1 MKKQYQ
7 SRNIWNVCYITLL
20 AFTTII
26 SLESRIFAHEA
37 PSLFTDYDIDNTN
50 SLAKI
55 NAVSELAEIQP
66 TDWAFQSLIS
76 LMKRYGVVAGH
87 SESIFSGNQAMT
99 RYEFAANLA
108 ATMNR
113 INELTAD
120 ANTASQED
128 LEILKRLQ
136 AEFGK
141 ELEVLQGRLDSVEA
155 RIESTHSFSPT
166 TKLEGEVI
174 FAVSGVGGGEKAD
187 GSGDTIDSNLT
198 LSSRARLTF
207 NTSFTGKD
215 RLKVRL
221 QASNLPR
228 IDNATETDMAR
239 LAFQSN
245 SDNQFELSVLEY
257 RFPIGE
263 QATAYLEAEGGDLDD
278 FTDTLN
284 PFFSGSGSGSIS
296 RFAQRNP
303 IYRQGGGA
311 GVGLVY
317 DFSDSISLSLGYV
330 ADDVNDPEVGFGEAE
345 YGAIAQL
352 NLEPSDSLKVGLT
365 YIHSYNSLET
375 GTGSSRAN
383 DPFDDESDAIIA
395 DSFGLQSTFDVNDG
409 LTISGWVG
417 FTHATAIDLPNN
429 PVANVFNWA
438 LTLAFVD
445 LGSENSIG
453 GIAIGQ
459 PPKVTSNDFE
469 IANQLYEDEDTSLHL
484 EAFYRFQVDDHIAIT
499 PGLLMITNPEH
510 DRQNDTIYIGTIR
523 TTFSF

>member
-1 MKKQYQ
+1 MKKQSQ
-7 SRNIWNVCYITLL
+7 SKNIWNVCHISLL
-20 AFTTII
+20 AFTTTI
-26 SLESRIFAHEA
+26 SLASKVFANEA
-37 PSLFTDYDIDNTN
+37 PPDSLT
-50 SLAKI
+50 KI
-55 NAVSELAEIQP
+55 NAVSELAEIQS
-66 TDWAFQSLIS
+66 TDWTFQSLQS
-76 LMKRYGVVAGH
+76 LMERYGVVTGH
-87 SESIFSGNQAMT
+87 ADKSFGGNQTMT
-99 RYEFAANLA
+99 RNEFAANLA
-108 ATMNR
+108 AIMNR
-113 INELTAD
+113 INELTS
-120 ANTASQED
+120 ANANQVYQED
-128 LEILKRLQ
+128 LETLKRLQ

-141 ELEVLQGRLDSVEA
+141 ELEVLPKRLDSVET
-155 RIESTHSFSPT
+155 RINSTQPFSTT
-166 TKLEGEVI
+166 TKLEGEVL
-174 FAVSGVGGGEKAD
+174 FAVSGVSSGKKAD
-187 GSGDTIDSNLT
+187 DSGDAIDSNLT

-215 RLKVRL
+215 RLKIRL

-228 IDNATETDMAR
+228 IDDATETDMAR

-245 SDNQFELSVLEY
+245 SDNEFELSVLEY

-263 QATAYLEAEGGDLDD
+263 QATVYLEAEGGDLDD
-278 FTDTLN
+278 FTDILN
-284 PFFSGSGSGSIS
+284 PFFSGSGAGSIS

-330 ADDVNDPEVGFGEAE
+330 ADDVDDPEVGFSEAE

-352 NLEPSDSLKVGLT
+352 TVEPSESLKVGFT
-365 YIHSYNSLET
+365 YIHSYNSLDT
-375 GTGSSRAN
+375 GTGSRRAN

-395 DSFGLQSTFDVNDG
+395 DSFGLQSTFAVNDG
-409 LTISGWVG
+409 LTVSGWVG
-417 FTHATAIDLPNN
+417 FTHAMAMDLPNN
-429 PVANVFNWA
+429 PEANIFNWA
-438 LTLAFVD
+438 ITLAFVD
-445 LGSENSIG
+445 LGGENSVG

-469 IANQLYEDEDTSLHL
+469 VAQVYEDEDTSLHL
-484 EAFYRFQVDDHIAIT
+484 EAFYRFQVDDYIAIT

>member
-1 MKKQYQ
+1 MKKQSQ
-7 SRNIWNVCYITLL
+7 LKNVWNVCHLSVL
-20 AFTTII
+20 AFTTTL
-26 SLESRIFAHEA
+26 SLASKVFANEA
-37 PSLFTDYDIDNTN
+37 PPTPFT
-50 SLAKI
+50 KI
-55 NAVSELAEIQP
+55 NAVSELAEIQS
-66 TDWAFQSLIS
+66 TDWAFQSLKS
-76 LMKRYGVVAGH
+76 LMERYGVVAGH
-87 SESIFSGNQAMT
+87 PDNTFGGNRAMT
-99 RYEFAANLA
+99 RDEFAASLA

-113 INELTAD
+113 INELTSAD
-120 ANTASQED
+120 ANQVYQKD
-128 LEILKRLQ
+128 LETLKRLQ
-136 AEFGK
+136 AEFTK
-141 ELEVLQGRLDSVEA
+141 ELEVLQKRLDSVET
-155 RIESTHSFSPT
+155 RINSTEPFSTT
-166 TKLEGEVI
+166 TKLEGEVL

-187 GSGDTIDSNLT
+187 DSGETIDSNLT

-228 IDNATETDMAR
+228 IDDATETDMAR

-263 QATAYLEAEGGDLDD
+263 QAVVYLEAEGGDLDD

-284 PFFSGSGSGSIS
+284 PFFSGSGRGSIS

-303 IYRQGGGA
+303 IHRQGGGA

-330 ADDVNDPEVGFGEAE
+330 ADDADDPEVGFGEAE

-352 NLEPSDSLKVGLT
+352 NLEPSESLKVGFT

-375 GTGSSRAN
+375 GTGSRRAN

-409 LTISGWVG
+409 LTISGWAG
-417 FTHATAIDLPNN
+417 FTHATAIDLPND
-429 PVANVFNWA
+429 PVANIFNWA
-438 LTLAFVD
+438 ITLALVD
-445 LGSENSIG
+445 LGSENSVG

-469 IANQLYEDEDTSLHL
+469 VANQVYADEDTSFHL
-484 EAFYRFQVDDHIAIT
+484 EAFYRFQIDEYIAIT
-499 PGLLMITNPEH
+499 PGLLIITNPEH